1 MDASDLIKALQKH
14 LARTGPSTYGESRIR
29 FGRGNAISTWG
40 GESMKILRRKWL
52 QLAALSVVLA
62 GVAAINEPAWP
73 QTGRPIRIIIPF
85 PPGGAADILAR
96 ILSQQIGDANNQT
109 MIVENHPGAGASIA
123 YELTARAT
131 PDANMIVVAA
141 NSLVINPILRKTN
154 YDPVTSYEPI
164 CNLVTSPMVFVVNS
178 VSPYKTIGDLIAAA
192 HAKPGTLT
200 LAALGP
206 ATTQHIAVEQ
216 FKLVTK
222 VDMIFVP
229 YPGGAPVVNALLG
242 DQVTAGLVNYSEA
255 VQQIK
260 AGKLRAIATASNKRI
275 EPLPDVPTVAESGY
289 TSYESEVWLGLFAPA
304 KTPKKSIA
312 QLIAWFTAAM
322 KTPVVEAKLLPL
334 GLYSAVVCGKDFGVF
349 VKQRS
354 DEYARIIH
362 DANIKVE

>member
-1 MDASDLIKALQKH
+1 M
-14 LARTGPSTYGESRIR
+14 
-29 FGRGNAISTWG
+29 
-40 GESMKILRRKWL
+40 
-52 QLAALSVVLA
+52 AALSVVLA

-131 PDANMIVVAA
+131 PDGNTIVVAA
-141 NSLVINPILRKTN
+141 NSLVINRILRKTK

-164 CNLVTSPMVFVVNS
+164 CNLVTSPMIFVVNS
-178 VSPYKTIGDLIAAA
+178 ASPYKTIGDLIAAA

-222 VDMIFVP
+222 ANMIFVP
-229 YPGGAPVVNALLG
+229 YAGGAPVVNALLG

-260 AGKLRAIATASNKRI
+260 ANKLRAIATASGKRI
-275 EPLPDVPTVAESGY
+275 KLLPDVPTVAEFRLPELRVGS
-289 TSYESEVWLGLFAPA
+289 LAR
-304 KTPKKSIA
+304 
-312 QLIAWFTAAM
+312 
-322 KTPVVEAKLLPL
+322 PVRAGQDAGEKHRAIDRLV
-334 GLYSAVVCGKDFGVF
+334 YCGN
-349 VKQRS
+349 
-354 DEYARIIH
+354 ENARG
-362 DANIKVE
+362 